1 MSTQRGSKTYKAWV
15 GLRQRC
21 TNPNEP
27 KYKNYGGRGIGYSD
41 RWEKYANFLEDMGDA
56 PVGYSL
62 GRIDNNGHYTKDNCR
77 WERPTQ
83 QANNRR
89 MREDNSSGTPG
100 VTYSKLENVWIAR
113 GIYRGERL
121 VLYRGISK
129 LAAIEAR
136 SLFEKIPK

>member
-1 MSTQRGSKTYKAWV
+1 
-15 GLRQRC
+15 
-21 TNPNEP
+21 
-27 KYKNYGGRGIGYSD
+27 
-41 RWEKYANFLEDMGDA
+41 
-56 PVGYSL
+56 
-62 GRIDNNGHYTKDNCR
+62 
-77 WERPTQ
+77 
-83 QANNRR
+83 